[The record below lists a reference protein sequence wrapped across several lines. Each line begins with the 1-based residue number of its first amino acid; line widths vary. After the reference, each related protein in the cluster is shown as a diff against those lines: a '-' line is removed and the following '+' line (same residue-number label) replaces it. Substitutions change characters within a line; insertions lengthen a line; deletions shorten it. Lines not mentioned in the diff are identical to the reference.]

1 MKISQLIVEHNNQLD
16 EGPMWDKVKQGAK
29 AVGNAA
35 PGIMRSVG
43 DVAGATAGAVA
54 APIGGFVGGLRR
66 GYDVA
71 TGKAN
76 STYGGP
82 NKGAAQPG
90 AQDAQA
96 AAPAGQV
103 AQPGTAAPAGQVAQ
117 PGTAAPAGQVAQPGT
132 AAPAGQVAQ
141 TAQQEKAAK
150 VGVGQINKI
159 IPTLRSRD
167 LQSIK
172 KNLDTVIS
180 KKVKSEKQTGAAA
193 PAGNTTNVN
202 VQGGNATGGSVAAPG
217 QTAAP
222 ATTPAAQTAAPA
234 GPQPNQIVK
243 LASGENYKWLG
254 QQWVQVDPAS
264 GQQVGSFV
272 EPNIQK
278 SLSKLAVKQ
287 TAAPTQTAAAPST
300 QTAAPTG
307 AAPNLK
313 VVKGGKKKA
322 APAVAP
328 AAAVAES
335 RDFRIKYLEMLI

>member
-117 PGTAAPAGQVAQPGT
+117 PG
-132 AAPAGQVAQ
+132 GQVAQ

-300 QTAAPTG
+300 QPAAPAG